1 MKRTMVR
8 QVFILAFA
16 ALLSFCQIPF
26 SRPANAEVSMSTLKN
41 LENEELIARVL
52 DSVPIRNEY
61 LIMKPQSQIKND
73 DMEQLLAANGAKSR
87 KVFKNGLRL
96 IQVPGSS
103 RQSLS
108 DLKDKLQNSG
118 AVEYVEYDYIVHTM
132 DQPCNDLL
140 FFKQWGLKNTGQFIQ
155 FIPGTAGIDA
165 NVVTAWDITMGSPQQ
180 VVAVLDTGIFL
191 QHPELI
197 DQAWV
202 NPGEVPG
209 NGVDDDNNGYI
220 DDVNGYD
227 FYNDDSSVYD
237 ACDQDIHG
245 THVAGIIAARN
256 NNIQGISGI
265 APGVKIMALK
275 FIGPNGGS
283 VSDAIEAV
291 EYARSMGV
299 KISNNS
305 WGGTEYSQA
314 LREAIEQSGMLF
326 VASAGNSGANA
337 DSAPEYPAA
346 FDCSNIISVAAI
358 NNRGQL
364 PSWSNYGPNSVD
376 LAAPGSGIM
385 SILELIPG
393 STILYGYMSGTSQAA
408 PFVTG
413 AAALVMSQN
422 PGFGAQEV
430 KSSILASAR
439 PLPALAGKTV
449 TGGMLDTYGALTR

>member
-1 MKRTMVR
+1 MKRTMVHR
-8 QVFILAFA
+8 AFILAFA
-16 ALLSFCQIPF
+16 ALLSFCQIPL
-26 SRPANAEVSMSTLKN
+26 SRPAQADVSMSTLKN
-41 LENEELIARVL
+41 LDKEEMITRIQGLM
-52 DSVPIRNEY
+52 PIRNEY
-61 LIMKPQSQIKND
+61 LIVKPHSQVKSSE
-73 DMEQLLAANGAKSR
+73 MEELLASNGAAVQKVYKS
-87 KVFKNGLRL
+87 GARL
-96 IQVPGSS
+96 IKVPGSN

-108 DLKDKLQNSG
+108 ALKELLQSSG
-118 AVEYVEYDYIVHTM
+118 AAEYAEYDYVVHTM
-132 DQPCNDLL
+132 NQPCNDLL

-155 FIPGTAGIDA
+155 LIPGIAGMDA
-165 NVVTAWDITMGSPQQ
+165 NAVPAWNITMGSPQV

-197 DQAWV
+197 TQAWV
-202 NPGEVPG
+202 NPGEIPG

-220 DDVNGYD
+220 DDVNGWD
-227 FYNDDSSVYD
+227 FYNDDASVYD
-237 ACDQDIHG
+237 PGDQDIHG
-245 THVAGIIAARN
+245 THVAGVIAARN

-275 FIGPNGGS
+275 FIGPDGGN
-283 VSDAIEAV
+283 VSDAIEAI
-291 EYARSMGV
+291 EYARTMGV

-305 WGGTEYSQA
+305 WGGSEYSQA
-314 LREAIEQSGMLF
+314 LRDAIEQSGMLF

-364 PSWSNYGPNSVD
+364 PFWSNYGPCSVD
-376 LAAPGSGIM
+376 LAAPGAGIM

-393 STILYGYMSGTSQAA
+393 STILYGYISGTSQAA

-413 AAALVMSQN
+413 TGALVLSQN
-422 PGFGAQEV
+422 PALSSQDV
-430 KSSILASAR
+430 KSRILAGTH

-449 TGGMLDTYGALTR
+449 SGGMLDAYGALSH

>member
-1 MKRTMVR
+1 MKRTMVHR
-8 QVFILAFA
+8 AFVLAFA
-16 ALLSFCQIPF
+16 ALLSFCQIPL
-26 SRPANAEVSMSTLKN
+26 SRPVNAEISMSTLKN
-41 LENEELIARVL
+41 LEKEELIAKAL
-52 DSVPIRNEY
+52 DSMSIRNEY
-61 LIMKPQSQIKND
+61 LIIKPQSQIRND
-73 DMEQLLAANGAKSR
+73 DLEQILSANGAKSK
-87 KVFKNGLRL
+87 KVFKNGARL

-103 RQSLS
+103 RQALS
-108 DLKDKLQNSG
+108 DLKDKLQSSG
-118 AVEYVEYDYIVHTM
+118 SLEYVEYDYIVHTM
-132 DQPCNDLL
+132 GQPCNDLL
-140 FFKQWGLKNTGQFIQ
+140 FFKQWGIKNTGQFIQ

-165 NVVTAWDITMGSPQQ
+165 NVVPAWDITMGSQQ
-180 VVAVLDTGIFL
+180 IVAVLDTGIFL

-197 DQAWV
+197 EQAWV
-202 NPGEVPG
+202 NPGEIPG

-227 FYNDDSSVYD
+227 FYNDDASVYD
-237 ACDQDIHG
+237 ANDQDIHG

-256 NNIQGISGI
+256 NNVQGISGV

-275 FIGPNGGS
+275 FIGPDGGS

-305 WGGTEYSQA
+305 WGGSEYSQA
-314 LREAIEQSGMLF
+314 LHDAIEQSGMLF
-326 VASAGNSGANA
+326 VASSGNNGANA
-337 DSAPEYPAA
+337 DSSPEYPAA
-346 FDCSNIISVAAI
+346 FDCANIISVAAI
-358 NNRGQL
+358 NNRGQM

-376 LAAPGSGIM
+376 LAAPGAGIM

-422 PGFGAQEV
+422 PGFSALDV
-430 KSSILASAR
+430 KNRILASAR

-449 TGGMLDTYGALTR
+449 TGGMLDTHSALTH